1 MRRWRLTQ
9 PGMLVRAAV
18 ALILVTALWGDTAA
32 QEVGFID
39 LTQITPRT
47 DLRRPAPTSATSGTV
62 NSTNENHGCTNIGQ
76 AVGALRTTLVALD
89 RAHYQFDDE
98 PVFEARIENVGSQSL
113 QIPISPYLAD
123 LQPAD
128 PGQKFE
134 FSQLS
139 VALWIGGKQ
148 WNSNMGGDASVY
160 GADSHPETLVSLRT
174 GEWVRIIGKGK
185 IVLPLDTGVTDFIMA
200 GDGINHANAQ
210 VSVKTTTLQITA
222 STAVSVSQELCI
234 TKVQGPTVPIRVTD
248 ANQ

>member
-1 MRRWRLTQ
+1 
-9 PGMLVRAAV
+9 MLVRAAA
-18 ALILVTALWGDTAA
+18 ALMFVTALWADTAA
-32 QEVGFID
+32 QEVAFID

-62 NSTNENHGCTNIGQ
+62 NSTNENHGCANIGQ

-98 PVFEARIENVGSQSL
+98 PVFEVRIENVGSQSL

-148 WNSNMGGDASVY
+148 WNSNMGGGASVY

-174 GEWVRIIGKGK
+174 GEWVRIIVKGK
-185 IVLPLDTGVTDFIMA
+185 IELPLDTGVTDFIMA

-210 VSVKTTTLQITA
+210 VSVKTTTMQITA
-222 STAVSVSQELCI
+222 STAVSISQELCI
-234 TKVQGPTVPIRVTD
+234 TKVQGSTVPIKVSE

>member
-1 MRRWRLTQ
+1 
-9 PGMLVRAAV
+9 MLVRAAA
-18 ALILVTALWGDTAA
+18 ALMFVTALWADTAA
-32 QEVGFID
+32 QEVAFID

-62 NSTNENHGCTNIGQ
+62 NSTNENHGCANIGQ

-98 PVFEARIENVGSQSL
+98 PVFEVRIENVGSQSL

-148 WNSNMGGDASVY
+148 WNSNMGGGASVY

-174 GEWVRIIGKGK
+174 GEWVRIIVKGK
-185 IVLPLDTGVTDFIMA
+185 IELPLDTGVTDFIMA

-210 VSVKTTTLQITA
+210 VSVKTTTMQITA
-222 STAVSVSQELCI
+222 STAVSISQELCI
-234 TKVQGPTVPIRVTD
+234 TKVQGPTVPIRVSE

>member
-1 MRRWRLTQ
+1 
-9 PGMLVRAAV
+9 MLVRAAA
-18 ALILVTALWGDTAA
+18 ALMFVTALWADTAA
-32 QEVGFID
+32 QEVAFID

-62 NSTNENHGCTNIGQ
+62 NSTNENHGCANIGQ

-98 PVFEARIENVGSQSL
+98 PVFEVRIENVGSQSL

-148 WNSNMGGDASVY
+148 WNSNMGGGASVY

-174 GEWVRIIGKGK
+174 GEWVRIIVKGK
-185 IVLPLDTGVTDFIMA
+185 IELPLDTGVTDFIMA

-210 VSVKTTTLQITA
+210 VSVKTTTMQITA
-222 STAVSVSQELCI
+222 STAVSISQELCI
-234 TKVQGPTVPIRVTD
+234 TKVQGPTVPIKVSE